1 MQCFLSENDCLSV
14 GEVQI
19 SVLKIYHDS
28 VKLGITDPQ
37 ASPSYREEIL
47 FIRDEDGDTSQ
58 YENSYEPTAMDS
70 FRPFAIS
77 VL

>member
-1 MQCFLSENDCLSV
+1 MQCFLSENDCLTI

-19 SVLKIYHDS
+19 DVLEICHDS
-28 VKLGITDPQ
+28 VKLGITDPS

-47 FIRDEDGDTSQ
+47 YVRDEDGEAND
-58 YENSYEPTAMDS
+58 YDILREPAAVETR
-70 FRPFAIS
+70 RPFAIS